1 MAWPRV
7 APREEE
13 EEFWEEEKHRKKNK
27 ITLPIC
33 PSLPLCVLSGLQE
46 VGKAQ
51 TALFLEQEKE
61 KTKG

>member
-7 APREEE
+7 APREKE
-13 EEFWEEEKHRKKNK
+13 EEFWEEENTEKKKKQTK

-33 PSLPLCVLSGLQE
+33 PSLPLCVLSRLQ
-46 VGKAQ
+46 AQ

-61 KTKG
+61 KT

>member
-1 MAWPRV
+1 MAKSGPERGGGGV
-7 APREEE
+7 LGRG
-13 EEFWEEEKHRKKNK
+13 KHRKKNK